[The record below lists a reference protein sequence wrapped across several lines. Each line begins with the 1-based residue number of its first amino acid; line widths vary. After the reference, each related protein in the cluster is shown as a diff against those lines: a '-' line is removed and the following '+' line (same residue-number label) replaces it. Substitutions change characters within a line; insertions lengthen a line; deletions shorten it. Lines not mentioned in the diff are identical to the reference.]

1 MTEERERQPDEMDR
15 LRALV
20 GGCAW
25 LMGVLAVVRDIGL
38 PDAWVGAGVVR
49 DLVWGELSGRGFRP
63 GEVRDIDVVYF
74 DPADLTRERDDAA
87 TALLCAA
94 RPGLPWEARNQAAVH
109 TWYARR
115 FGGAPVPPFA
125 SIAEAVATWPETA
138 TATAVRLDAA
148 GGVEVC
154 APLGLAD
161 LLGGVWR
168 RNPAR
173 VSLAISRER
182 LARHRPTQRW
192 PGIRVIAPE

>member
-1 MTEERERQPDEMDR
+1 VRRPARAALGGTQPGGGTYLVR
-15 LRALV
+15 AALR
-20 GGCAW
+20 
-25 LMGVLAVVRDIGL
+25 R
-38 PDAWVGAGVVR
+38 GAG
-49 DLVWGELSGRGFRP
+49 
-63 GEVRDIDVVYF
+63 
-74 DPADLTRERDDAA
+74 T
-87 TALLCAA
+87 
-94 RPGLPWEARNQAAVH
+94 
-109 TWYARR
+109 
-115 FGGAPVPPFA
+115 PFA